1 MTDRSIIATMRK
13 FVSIAG
19 LICIVLML
27 AGCSVRI
34 SNMGKDPIVTSSFK
48 DKTGEVAS
56 LTITLPDNNLPVL
69 FGIAFE
75 KSAGTLE
82 VTIDDT
88 TGKEVFKDTVQA
100 NDAYMHTKAVP
111 EPLKYNWGFYRFNK
125 VMDKAGTYTIHINGN
140 GASGL
145 VQLSPMTNNDT
156 YFTNFTGTAV
166 KVTAEATSTDKEIGI
181 NLQALP
187 TQDNKGVI
195 MAKIYDPDGVEIR
208 STRLTYDPNNESSSQ
223 LIFWE
228 KPAKTGTYTATIET
242 KDASGSAIGNAFD
255 EKGIPWLGFVKPILF
270 VLLGI
275 ALYLMIRPKDRR
287 VMVWGGMFWMIATF
301 IISILFGLVLKNA
314 LAGLMGPD
322 AGLIGGFLN
331 TIALAIVYIVIVW
344 FSKYVA
350 EIKKCSPT
358 ELVAFAFGFA
368 FVSPILT
375 GISDLMSISKLNGSM
390 VPAFSSVMI
399 PGVYTSSSLAVMDI
413 STAVINL
420 VCQSIGTIAALI
432 IFLWVIRQRD
442 ELPKSTLW
450 MAAIGSIFIKIVADC
465 ALLYSRQA
473 MSLILMDK
481 PAVAMRMTF
490 GFSSPTTELLTSTGI
505 LVVIAVLVIVNWK
518 KIMGLAL
525 KACPVTIDDLTNK
538 EAK

>member
-1 MTDRSIIATMRK
+1 MTDLSIIATMRK

-34 SNMGKDPIVTSSFK
+34 SNMDKEPIVTSSFK

-69 FGIAFE
+69 FGIGFE
-75 KSAGTLE
+75 KTTGTLE

-100 NDAYMHTKAVP
+100 NDTYMHKKEVP

-125 VMDKAGTYTIHINGN
+125 VMDKAGTYTIHITGN
-140 GASGL
+140 GASGT

-166 KVTAEATSTDKEIGI
+166 KVTAEGNTDKEMGF

-208 STRLTYDPNNESSSQ
+208 STRLTYDPNNESASQ

-228 KPAKTGTYTATIET
+228 KPAKNGTYTAIIEA

-255 EKGIPWLGFVKPILF
+255 EKEIPWLAFVKPILF

-275 ALYLMIRPKDRR
+275 ALYLMIRSKDRR

-301 IISILFGLVLKNA
+301 IISILFGLILKDA
-314 LAGLMGPD
+314 LAGIMGPN
-322 AGLIGGFLN
+322 AGLIGAFLN

-344 FSKYVA
+344 FSKYVV

-375 GISDLMSISKLNGSM
+375 GLSDLMSISKLNGSM
-390 VPAFSSVMI
+390 IPAYSSVMV
-399 PGVYTSSSLAVMDI
+399 PGVYASSGLAGLDI
-413 STAVINL
+413 STSVISL
-420 VCQSIGTIAALI
+420 ICQSIGTIAALI
-432 IFLWVIRQRD
+432 IFLWVFRQRD

-450 MAAIGSIFIKIVADC
+450 MAAIGSIFIKIVVDC

-490 GFSSPTTELLTSTGI
+490 GFSSPTIELLTSTGI